1 MVTWGDGRSGRAV
14 ASRAM
19 DQAIGI
25 IGTGRM
31 GGGMWRR
38 LQSQGHTATI
48 YDVSPAATDALAALG
63 APVAADPAALAERA
77 DLVVLS
83 LPRSS
88 DVESVVD
95 GPRGLATGLRPGTIV
110 LDTTSGEPSMSARLA
125 VTLAEAGAEY
135 LDAGV
140 SGGVAG
146 AEAGTLKIMAGGDAA
161 TFERA
166 RPVLD
171 LLGTRLW
178 HCGPAG
184 TGHAM
189 KTVLNLAAQTKL
201 MAEIESL
208 ALGVKAG
215 LDAHQVAEVLELG
228 VWQHFLLGPDGRI
241 PFQFVLAL
249 VGKDF
254 DVAMRLAAERG
265 VPVPVTGAAVQAMRT
280 VRAEVGGDADLMEF
294 VGVVERWNDV
304 RLDGASTPHGQGGDR
319 P

>member
-1 MVTWGDGRSGRAV
+1 MDESSGAP
-14 ASRAM
+14 
-19 DQAIGI
+19 AIGI
-25 IGTGRM
+25 VGTGKM
-31 GGGMWRR
+31 GAGMWRR
-38 LQSQGHTATI
+38 LHDKAHTATVF
-48 YDVSPAATDALAALG
+48 DVSAAATAALAALG
-63 APVAADPAALAERA
+63 APVADDPAALAA
-77 DLVVLS
+77 SVDVVILS
-83 LPRSS
+83 LPRSA
-88 DVESVVD
+88 DVEVAVD
-95 GPRGLATGLRPGTIV
+95 GPRGVAAGVRADAIV
-110 LDTTSGEPSMSARLA
+110 IDTTSGEPSVSARLA
-125 VTLAEAGAEY
+125 ETLASAGASY

-146 AEAGTLKIMAGGDAA
+146 AEAGTLKIMAGGDVAA
-161 TFERA
+161 FERA

-171 LLGTRLW
+171 LLGTRVW
-178 HCGPAG
+178 HCGAAG

-265 VPVPVTGAAVQAMRT
+265 VPVPVTGAAVQDMRA
-280 VRAEVGGDADLMEF
+280 VRATVGGDADLMEF

-304 RLDGASTPHGQGGDR
+304 RLDGNEGERT
-319 P
+319 

>member
-1 MVTWGDGRSGRAV
+1 MDQVSG
-14 ASRAM
+14 

-31 GGGMWRR
+31 GAGMWRR
-38 LQSQGHTATI
+38 LQSQGHTATV

-63 APVAADPAALAERA
+63 APVAADPADLAGRA

-95 GPRGLATGLRPGTIV
+95 GPRGLAAGVRPGTIV
-110 LDTTSGEPSMSARLA
+110 LDTTSGEPSVSARLA
-125 VTLAEAGAEY
+125 ATLAEGGAEY

-146 AEAGTLKIMAGGDAA
+146 ADAGTLKIMAGGDAA

-171 LLGTRLW
+171 LLGTRVW

-294 VGVVERWNDV
+294 VGVVERWNNV
-304 RLDGASTPHGQGGDR
+304 RLDGATTPHEQGGDR

>member
-1 MVTWGDGRSGRAV
+1 MA
-14 ASRAM
+14 
-19 DQAIGI
+19 QAIGI
-25 IGTGRM
+25 LGTGKM
-31 GGGMWRR
+31 GAAMWRR
-38 LQSQGHTATI
+38 LSAQGHVAAVF
-48 YDVSPAATDALAALG
+48 DALPAATKPLAALG
-63 APVAADPAALAERA
+63 APVAADPAALAARS
-77 DLVVLS
+77 DVVVVS

-88 DVESVVD
+88 DVESVV
-95 GPRGLATGLRPGTIV
+95 RGAKGLCAGLRPSAIV
-110 LDTTSGEPSMSARLA
+110 VDTTSGEPSLSAALA
-125 VTLAEAGAEY
+125 LELEAIGASY

-146 AEAGTLKIMAGGDAA
+146 ALAGTLKIMAGGDPAA
-161 TFERA
+161 FARA

-215 LDAHQVAEVLELG
+215 LDAHQLAEVLELG
-228 VWQHFLLGPDGRI
+228 VWKHFLLGQDGRI

-254 DVAMRLAAERG
+254 DVAMRLAAEQG
-265 VPVPVTGAAVQAMRT
+265 VPVPVTGAAVQAMRAM
-280 VRAEVGGDADLMEF
+280 RAELGGDADLMEF
-294 VGVVERWNDV
+294 VALVERWNGV
-304 RLDGASTPHGQGGDR
+304 RLDGRDEGRHAGKPRTR
-319 P
+319 

>member
-1 MVTWGDGRSGRAV
+1 MTP
-14 ASRAM
+14 
-19 DQAIGI
+19 AIGI
-25 IGTGRM
+25 IGTGKM
-31 GGGMWRR
+31 GSGMWRR
-38 LQSQGHTATI
+38 LQSQGHTAAA

-63 APVAADPAALAERA
+63 AHVAGDPGALAERA
-77 DLVVLS
+77 ELVIVS

-110 LDTTSGEPSMSARLA
+110 LDTTSGEPSVSARLA
-125 VTLAEAGAEY
+125 VTLGAAGAEY

-146 AEAGTLKIMAGGDAA
+146 AEAGTLKIMAGGDTT

-171 LLGTRLW
+171 LLGTRVW

-201 MAEIESL
+201 MAEIEALS
-208 ALGVKAG
+208 LGVKAG
-215 LDAHQVAEVLELG
+215 LEAHQVAEVLELG
-228 VWQHFLLGPDGRI
+228 VWQHFLLGDDGRI

-254 DVAMRLAAERG
+254 DVAMGLAAERG
-265 VPVPVTGAAVQAMRT
+265 VPLPVTGAAVQAMRV
-280 VRAEVGGDADLMEF
+280 VRADVGGDADLMEF
-294 VGVVERWNDV
+294 VGVVERWNDI
-304 RLDGASTPHGQGGDR
+304 RLDGAGTPNGARRDAS
-319 P
+319 

>member
-1 MVTWGDGRSGRAV
+1 
-14 ASRAM
+14 
-19 DQAIGI
+19 
-25 IGTGRM
+25 
-31 GGGMWRR
+31 
-38 LQSQGHTATI
+38 
-48 YDVSPAATDALAALG
+48 
-63 APVAADPAALAERA
+63 
-77 DLVVLS
+77 
-83 LPRSS
+83 
-88 DVESVVD
+88 
-95 GPRGLATGLRPGTIV
+95 
-110 LDTTSGEPSMSARLA
+110 
-125 VTLAEAGAEY
+125 
-135 LDAGV
+135 V
-140 SGGVAG
+140 SGGAAG
-146 AEAGTLKIMAGGDAA
+146 AEAGTLKIMAGGDADVFA
-161 TFERA
+161 RA

-171 LLGTRLW
+171 LLGTRIW

-241 PFQFVLAL
+241 PFRFVLGL

-265 VPVPVTGAAVQAMRT
+265 VPVPVTGAAVQAMRAI
-280 VRAEVGGDADLMEF
+280 RADAGSDADLMEF

-304 RLDGASTPHGQGGDR
+304 RLDGAT
-319 P
+319 

>member
-1 MVTWGDGRSGRAV
+1 
-14 ASRAM
+14 
-19 DQAIGI
+19 
-25 IGTGRM
+25 
-31 GGGMWRR
+31 MWRR
-38 LQSQGHTATI
+38 LTSQGHTASVH
-48 YDVSPAATDALAALG
+48 DVDRHAAEALARSG
-63 APVAADPAALAERA
+63 APVAADPVELARRC
-77 DLVVLS
+77 DLVIVS

-88 DVESVVD
+88 DVEAVVE
-95 GPRGLATGLRPGTIV
+95 GPHGLAAGLRAGAIV
-110 LDTTSGEPSMSARLA
+110 LDTTSGEPNVSAA
-125 VTLAEAGAEY
+125 LAERFAGIGAAY

-146 AEAGTLKIMAGGDAA
+146 AEAGTLKIMIGGDPAA
-161 TFERA
+161 VERA

-171 LLGTRLW
+171 LLGSRLW

-208 ALGVKAG
+208 TLGVKAG
-215 LDAHQVAEVLELG
+215 LDPHQVAEVLDLA
-228 VWQHFLLGPDGRI
+228 VWQHFLLGPEGRV
-241 PFQFVLAL
+241 PFHFALGL

-254 DVAMRLAAERG
+254 DVAMRLAAECG

-280 VRAEVGGDADLMEF
+280 IRAEAGGDADLMDF

-304 RLDGASTPHGQGGDR
+304 GLDAAGDPPKR
-319 P
+319 I

>member
-1 MVTWGDGRSGRAV
+1 MDE
-14 ASRAM
+14 ASATP
-19 DQAIGI
+19 AIGI
-25 IGTGRM
+25 VGTGKM
-31 GGGMWRR
+31 GAGMWKR
-38 LQSQGHTATI
+38 LHDQGHTATVF
-48 YDVSPAATDALAALG
+48 DVSAPATDALAALG
-63 APVAADPAALAERA
+63 APIAADPAALAA
-77 DLVVLS
+77 AVDVVILS
-83 LPRSS
+83 LPRSAA
-88 DVESVVD
+88 VEVAVD
-95 GPRGLATGLRPGTIV
+95 GPRGVAAGVRAGALV
-110 LDTTSGEPSMSARLA
+110 VDTTSGEPSVSEHLA
-125 VTLAEAGAEY
+125 GTLAGVGASY

-161 TFERA
+161 AFERA

-171 LLGTRLW
+171 LLGTRVW
-178 HCGPAG
+178 HCGVAG
-184 TGHAM
+184 AGHAM

-265 VPVPVTGAAVQAMRT
+265 VPVPVTGAAVQAMRA
-280 VRAEVGGDADLMEF
+280 VRATVGGDADLMEF
-294 VGVVERWNDV
+294 VGVVERWNDL
-304 RLDGASTPHGQGGDR
+304 RLDGIEPAGYEGERT
-319 P
+319 

>member
-1 MVTWGDGRSGRAV
+1 MDESSGAP
-14 ASRAM
+14 
-19 DQAIGI
+19 AIGI
-25 IGTGRM
+25 VGTGKM
-31 GGGMWRR
+31 GAGMWRR
-38 LQSQGHTATI
+38 LHDKAHTATVF
-48 YDVSPAATDALAALG
+48 DVSAAATAALAALG
-63 APVAADPAALAERA
+63 APVADDPAALAA
-77 DLVVLS
+77 SVDVVILS
-83 LPRSS
+83 LPRSA
-88 DVESVVD
+88 DVEVAVD
-95 GPRGLATGLRPGTIV
+95 GTRGVAAGVRAGAIV
-110 LDTTSGEPSMSARLA
+110 IDTTSGEPSVSARLA
-125 VTLAEAGAEY
+125 ETLASAGASY

-146 AEAGTLKIMAGGDAA
+146 AEAGTLKIMAGGDVAA
-161 TFERA
+161 FERA

-171 LLGTRLW
+171 LLGTRVW
-178 HCGPAG
+178 HCGAAG

-265 VPVPVTGAAVQAMRT
+265 VPVPVTGAAVQAMRA
-280 VRAEVGGDADLMEF
+280 VRATVGGDADLMEF

-304 RLDGASTPHGQGGDR
+304 RLDGNEGERT
-319 P
+319 